1 MHYIILL
8 IQRMVM
14 LMNKLGM
21 ASTIRTSCAEM
32 LARKRSIKR
41 MQNSLIEL
49 FVDRTKDDKPVNLFD
64 NGKIRQ
70 ILRYSHCKSLN
81 DKKIIEFHQSF
92 KQEDDV
98 FDEDRQIWISSH
110 IDPIKDDLFIP
121 RDDAQ

>member
-8 IQRMVM
+8 IPKMVM

-64 NGKIRQ
+64 NNKIKQ
-70 ILRYSHCKSLN
+70 TLRYSHCKSLN
-81 DKKIIEFHQSF
+81 DKRTIDFNQSF

-98 FDEDRQIWISSH
+98 FDEDRQIWISSYM
-110 IDPIKDDLFIP
+110 DPVKDDLFIP